1 MTLQLEFYQFAMLLI
16 TVLGAVIGAVKV
28 IWSRIEKNLDQN
40 FTTIEK
46 QLSDVAKQAAKGQEE
61 IRALELKF
69 MEFKAEMP
77 RMYVAREDYIRG
89 QTIIES
95 KLDAVAAKLELVQIR
110 QGVSNGNK

>member
-46 QLSDVAKQAAKGQEE
+46 QLSDVTNKTDKGQEE
-61 IRALELKF
+61 IRLLERKF

-77 RMYVAREDYIRG
+77 FMYVAREDYIRG
-89 QTIIES
+89 QTIIEA
-95 KLDAVAAKLELVQIR
+95 KLDAVAAKLENVQIR
-110 QGVSNGNK
+110 QSQGGK